1 LQLIVKK
8 YFARCREQGFAA
20 TTLHACKS
28 ILRRGLYVLE
38 DHMVGRAIAAET
50 KDHLAIADMGVI
62 ESKNTAL
69 ANEYGPTPTPM
80 LVMWL
85 IRKIVPKDR
94 SAWTFIDVG
103 AGKGRI
109 VIAAASQGFR
119 CATGIE
125 FAGEL
130 CAQANR
136 YLADLGLADG
146 SGRVRVDQADAT
158 EFNIPPGP
166 CLFYLY
172 NPFREEI
179 LRRFIT
185 HVLISYANEPRALR
199 FVYLNPV
206 HKCAFAAQPELIEAA
221 LPPAFA
227 AIFGIFSPYSV
238 CVFETVTSNAL
249 DRN

>member
-1 LQLIVKK
+1 MIRRDK
-8 YFARCREQGFAA
+8 FATHRQKIFCEVSRARLRG
-20 TTLHACKS
+20 HDIAC
-28 ILRRGLYVLE
+28 
-38 DHMVGRAIAAET
+38 
-50 KDHLAIADMGVI
+50 
-62 ESKNTAL
+62 
-69 ANEYGPTPTPM
+69 
-80 LVMWL
+80 
-85 IRKIVPKDR
+85 
-94 SAWTFIDVG
+94 
-103 AGKGRI
+103 
-109 VIAAASQGFR
+109 
-119 CATGIE
+119 
-125 FAGEL
+125 
-130 CAQANR
+130 
-136 YLADLGLADG
+136 
-146 SGRVRVDQADAT
+146 
-158 EFNIPPGP
+158 IPPGP